1 MSRPFAF
8 GGAAALAL
16 AAASCGAP
24 YADRVPYRPPAAV
37 RAELAAAA
45 KEGPS
50 GDAAR
55 RPPPPEA
62 PLDLERCVA
71 TAIERNRRVGIG
83 DRRILIERDRADEA
97 FSRIM
102 PRVSGDLRGT
112 FRSNDV
118 GFRFDERS
126 GVTGDKDVG
135 TASVSLIVP
144 IYDFGGV
151 GNAEAAAL
159 HGAAS
164 AEFDS
169 LRERQD
175 LRRDVSLA
183 YFRILETQK
192 IEGVVEES
200 LTLVLRQ
207 LATSTD
213 FYEQGLVARN
223 DVLAVEVE
231 AAERRQDLLRA
242 GRNVD
247 LAVATLNRL
256 MGIDVTAPT
265 LVLDVL
271 ETPPW
276 EGTFER
282 TLLSALD
289 SRPDLD
295 SLEEQIRRAQSE
307 YLSDQAN
314 GLRPK
319 LYAFGA
325 YERST
330 DDFLL
335 NQEWLEGGIALEIPI
350 FDGGLTYARLAREK
364 KEIAEL
370 VDLRDDRVDDVVLEL
385 KRTFLAQKDA
395 ADRVPVARRSIELA
409 EENLRI
415 VRDQYAEGLLTSSD
429 VLVEEERLAR
439 SKSNYYRA
447 LYEYH
452 MAFALLE
459 HAAGGPLP
467 EDRRP

>member
-1 MSRPFAF
+1 MSRRAL
-8 GGAAALAL
+8 GAAFVL

-24 YADRVPYRPPAAV
+24 YADRIPYRPPAAERAAEAA
-37 RAELAAAA
+37 RAESSGEAAP
-45 KEGPS
+45 PS
-50 GDAAR
+50 
-55 RPPPPEA
+55 PLPEA
-62 PLDLERCVA
+62 PLGLEQCVS
-71 TAIERNRRVGIG
+71 TAIENNRRVAIR

-97 FSRIM
+97 FRRIL

-112 FRSNDV
+112 FRNNDV

-135 TASVSLIVP
+135 TASVDLIVP

-159 HGAAS
+159 HGAAA
-164 AEFDS
+164 AEFDA

-175 LRRDVSLA
+175 LRRDVGLA
-183 YFRILETQK
+183 YYRVLETRK
-192 IEGVVEES
+192 IAGVVEES
-200 LTLVLRQ
+200 LSLVLRQ

-213 FYEQGLVARN
+213 FHEEGLVARN

-242 GRNVD
+242 NRNID

-256 MGIDVTAPT
+256 MGVDVTART
-265 LVLDVL
+265 RVVDVF

-276 EGTFER
+276 EGTFEK
-282 TLLSALD
+282 TLLAALD
-289 SRPDLD
+289 QRPDLD
-295 SLEEQIRRAQSE
+295 SLEEQIRRAQAE
-307 YLSDQAN
+307 YLSDQAT

-319 LYAFGA
+319 LYAFGS

-350 FDGGLTYARLAREK
+350 FDGGVTYARLAREK

-370 VDLRDDRVDDVVLEL
+370 IDLRDDRVDDVVLEL

-429 VLVEEERLAR
+429 VLEEEERLAR
-439 SKSNYYRA
+439 ARSNYYRA

-459 HAAGGPLP
+459 HAAGGPLS
-467 EDRRP
+467 EDGRP